1 MYELSRCKFKSNGEW
16 KVNQCENNPN
26 KYGVKHGEALDKT
39 GRTKTSSK
47 SILEL
52 MR

>member
-26 KYGVKHGEALDKT
+26 KYGVKHGEALDQDWKD
-39 GRTKTSSK
+39 KN
-47 SILEL
+47 II
-52 MR
+52 